1 MNPVIERRLDD
12 TARQLQFA
20 RTIKFSAVL
29 LCITTAAMLL
39 VGAAAKLSIVTSS
52 GLAWGLV
59 AIIFTGGFLVWFV
72 SVLIIAGSPLE
83 REELAHET
91 ERANPGLMD
100 RLHTLV
106 ALGPRRRMPQ
116 VESYAGRIERQSVSV
131 VARSESVVPLV
142 PRDTRRWIL
151 SWVALSLLTLIFFQ
165 WFRPFSHLGLAAS
178 TTPPVPQETPGLEIP
193 PSPDEKQKQ
202 EQNSEPWIE
211 ARILEPGQDLV
222 VTRYETVPLR
232 VEAATSGELSRV
244 DLHETRNGEPM
255 PDRPLPTGT
264 DPRFSRNE
272 ELLDLENIGAGD
284 WDVLSYHATAES
296 KDGMKG
302 GSRLYF
308 VEVRPFREEIE
319 QLPGGVEGEPYRV
332 LNELTNMVDAQEDA
346 IRAAHRMSQL
356 PPARITPQMSSDLAQ
371 AQDVMKTGVEYLR
384 TSLPESAELAPSI
397 QQLNQAAESFKQ
409 AAEQFR
415 AGQTREAEQTAQKA
429 LGQLAATRKEIH
441 NAVKADPDA
450 LPSPVKSRD
459 PLADMTEQL
468 KNSEDLQNQLRSAA
482 EQAAK
487 LAEEQRALAQQ
498 IKPCDTAKH
507 TQAAEQEKQLR
518 EKFDQF
524 RKEQAGACQRVGS
537 QTASAETALDAAA
550 QAIDQLAAN
559 HDNPTH
565 QKANRAAAD
574 ATNALQQLANS
585 LRQQAANQQMAEANQ
600 LQQALDEQIEF
611 LENLEQNPDG
621 ATQEQLEQAARNM
634 QATTDQ
640 IKKMAEDPAT
650 REQFSDELREML
662 DDENKERL
670 DKQ

>member
-1 MNPVIERRLDD
+1 MNPVIERRLDE

-20 RTIKFSAVL
+20 RAIKFSAVQLCLATLAL
-29 LCITTAAMLL
+29 LI
-39 VGAAAKLSIVTSS
+39 VGAAVKLGIVTSS

-59 AIIFTGGFLVWFV
+59 AVILTGGFLVWFV

-100 RLHTLV
+100 RLHTLI
-106 ALGPRRRMPQ
+106 ALGPRRRVAS
-116 VESYAGRIERQSVSV
+116 VESYAGRIEQQSVSV
-131 VARSESVVPLV
+131 VRGTESVVPLV
-142 PRDTRRWIL
+142 PRDSRRWIFTWL
-151 SWVALSLLTLIFFQ
+151 ALSLLTLLFFQ
-165 WFRPFSHLGLAAS
+165 WFRPFSQLGMAAN
-178 TTPPVPQETPGLEIP
+178 TPPPASEDTPGLEIP
-193 PSPDEKQKQ
+193 PAAEEKKQ

-211 ARILEPGQDLV
+211 ARILEPGQDMV

-244 DLHETRNGEPM
+244 DLHSTRNGEATPE
-255 PDRPLPTGT
+255 RHLATGG
-264 DPRFSRNE
+264 DPRFARNE
-272 ELLDLENIGAGD
+272 ELLDLEKIGAGD

-296 KDGMKG
+296 KDGMTG
-302 GSRLYF
+302 GSRMYF

-346 IRAAHRMSQL
+346 IRAAHRMSHL
-356 PPARITPQMSSDLAQ
+356 PSERITPQMSADLAQ
-371 AQDVMKTGVEYLR
+371 AQEVMKTGVEYLR
-384 TSLPESAELAPSI
+384 ASLPDNSGLAPTF
-397 QQLNQAAESFKQ
+397 QQLDQAAESFKQ
-409 AAEQFR
+409 AADQFR
-415 AGQTREAEQTAQKA
+415 SGQTKEGEQTAQKA

-441 NAVKADPDA
+441 KAVKADPDA
-450 LPSPVKSRD
+450 LPSTVKSSD

-487 LAEEQRALAQQ
+487 LAEEQRTLAQQ
-498 IKPCDTAKH
+498 IKPCDTAVH
-507 TQAAEQEKQLR
+507 RQAAEHERQLR

-524 RKEQAGACQRVGS
+524 RKEQAQACQRAGA
-537 QTASAETALDAAA
+537 QTASAETALGAAA
-550 QAIDQLAAN
+550 EALDQLAAN

-565 QKANRAAAD
+565 QKGNRAAAD
-574 ATNALQQLANS
+574 ATHALQQLANS

-621 ATQEQLEQAARNM
+621 ATQEQLEQAAKNM

-650 REQFSDELREML
+650 REQFSDELREAL
-662 DDENKERL
+662 SDENKERL